1 MPTTRLKHFLFALA
15 LAFVL
20 AGNTTAQQPEQQA
33 DDACAD
39 VEWILGEW
47 RGEIQGTGRAMTFRF
62 SEDEQA
68 CVKGNFDLVDE
79 DRDRVP
85 FSEVEMLEGQVVHAR
100 SDAMEF
106 TYKGQYEGGRI
117 VGDFIQT
124 GTVFALDL
132 ERVSESGY

>member
-1 MPTTRLKHFLFALA
+1 MPTARLEYFLFALA
-15 LAFVL
+15 LVFVP
-20 AGNTTAQQPEQQA
+20 AGSATAQPPEAQA
-33 DDACAD
+33 DGTCPD

-47 RGEIQGTGRAMTFRF
+47 RGEIQGTGRAVIFRF
-62 SEDEQA
+62 SGDEQA
-68 CVKGNFDLVDE
+68 CVTGNFDLVDE

-106 TYKGQYEGGRI
+106 TYRGQYEGGRI

>member
-1 MPTTRLKHFLFALA
+1 MRLQYFLFALA
-15 LAFVL
+15 LAFVM
-20 AGNTTAQQPEQQA
+20 AGNSTAQQPEEQA
-33 DDACAD
+33 DGACPD

-47 RGEIQGTGRAMTFRF
+47 RGEIQGTGRAVIFRF
-62 SEDEQA
+62 SEDERA
-68 CVKGNFDLVDE
+68 CVTGNFDIADE

-85 FSEVEMLEGQVVHAR
+85 FSEVEMLEGQIVHAR

-117 VGDFIQT
+117 VGEFMQT

-132 ERVSESGY
+132 EPVTRSGY